1 MREGTPLF
9 TTGRRMLGIAFVL
22 VLSLLVWLS
31 IAAYQK
37 KFTAADMVT
46 LHTGSAGN
54 EMHRNADVKLRGVVV
69 GQVREVRADGGG
81 ARLTLAFKPGML
93 DHVPANVTAQMLPTT
108 LFGQRYVALIPPV
121 QPAGQPLAP
130 GSVITQDRS
139 QNAIELEQVLE
150 NVLPLL
156 TAVKPERLAATLTAV
171 ADALEGRGDQLGA
184 TMVKLDAHLKKLNPY
199 LPQMNRDLREL
210 VRVSHAYAD
219 AAPDILDALEDFAI
233 TSRTIVDQ
241 RGNLSDLYSSMT
253 SSSRYLTEWLR
264 ANRDNIIWLS
274 ANSRPSLELMARY
287 SPSWP
292 CTLRMLRDFVPSM
305 DRALGKG
312 TGKPGLSVTVK
323 VVPSKGRY
331 RPGKDRPVYN
341 AGGGP
346 RCYSVPY
353 DGVGTVPGN
362 GLTGWGTPPA
372 VTPTTPTAP
381 APGGRLL
388 GLPNS
393 PEENQQLNELLAAQV
408 GRPHDELPD
417 WSSVLVGPIYRGTE
431 VRLK

>member
-1 MREGTPLF
+1 MREGTLLF
-9 TTGRRMLGIAFVL
+9 TAGRRTLGLVFVL

-31 IAAYQK
+31 VAVYQK
-37 KFTAADMVT
+37 KFSADDIVT
-46 LHTGSAGN
+46 LQTGSAGN

-69 GQVREVRADGGG
+69 GQVREIEANGGG
-81 ARLTLAFKPGML
+81 AELTLAFKPGML
-93 DHVPANVTAQMLPTT
+93 EHVPANVTAQMLPTT
-108 LFGQRYVALIPPV
+108 LFGQRYVALIPPAR
-121 QPAGQPLAP
+121 PAGQPLAP

-139 QNAIELEQVLE
+139 QNAIELEQVLD

-171 ADALEGRGDQLGA
+171 ADALEGRGDQLGD
-184 TMVKLDAHLKKLNPY
+184 TMVKLDAHLEKLNPY

-233 TSRTIVDQ
+233 TSRTIVDE

-253 SSSRYLTEWLR
+253 SSSRYLAEWLR
-264 ANRDNIIWLS
+264 ANRDNIILLS
-274 ANSRPSLELMARY
+274 ANSRPSLELLARY
-287 SPSWP
+287 SSSWP

-312 TGKPGLSVTVK
+312 TDRPGLTVSAR
-323 VVPSKGRY
+323 VVPSKGKY
-331 RPGKDRPVYN
+331 VPGKDRPVYR

-353 DGVGTVPGN
+353 DGIGTVPEDDFDGR
-362 GLTGWGTPPA
+362 GVPPDPVPLATSATGR
-372 VTPTTPTAP
+372 
-381 APGGRLL
+381 RLL

-393 PEENQQLNELLAAQV
+393 PEENQLLNELLAAQV